1 MAWKVKANEQQRM
14 VDQMLT
20 NGEDHS
26 TSASSASSDSSSP
39 ATSSSDVALLR
50 REMLRRE
57 HENNVAQTKLQ
68 AHLLRV
74 RGRVHVKVRVRPANS
89 EESRYKAVSEAVGD
103 KELAFMDPRRYV
115 GSDVVTGHCRGAHLL
130 FFIFCS
136 VFTVSVFTVSIF
148 TVFICFYCF
157 SLVSHLFL
165 TCFSLVCHLFLTCF
179 SLVCHLFFTCFIVS
193 MFPNPSY
200 SYLPSTS
207 DRWRPFAFD
216 GVHGV
221 TASQSEVFHDLAALS
236 TLVRP
241 FLASLLFPDNQC
253 IFFSHFFPDFDL
265 FS

>member
-1 MAWKVKANEQQRM
+1 MLKLEVENVAWKVKANEQQRM

-26 TSASSASSDSSSP
+26 TSASSSSSSSSSP
-39 ATSSSDVALLR
+39 STSSSDVALLR

-103 KELAFMDPRRYV
+103 KELAFMDPR
-115 GSDVVTGHCRGAHLL
+115 
-130 FFIFCS
+130 
-136 VFTVSVFTVSIF
+136 
-148 TVFICFYCF
+148 
-157 SLVSHLFL
+157 
-165 TCFSLVCHLFLTCF
+165 
-179 SLVCHLFFTCFIVS
+179 
-193 MFPNPSY
+193 
-200 SYLPSTS
+200 S

-236 TLVRP
+236 TLVVDGYCCGVMAYGQTGSGKTHTMQGTSADPGINVRTLQKVFDTIRRRSMNP
-241 FLASLLFPDNQC
+241 LGKYEYQVELSMMEIYNEEVLDLLPPSHTRLTTTKLASRQGKQKLEVVC
-253 IFFSHFFPDFDL
+253 VR
-265 FS
+265 